1 MERKQNYDKL
11 NIQLVLGKTKILEK
25 TKTKIKTN
33 NKTKKKLYI

>member
-25 TKTKIKTN
+25 TKTK
-33 NKTKKKLYI
+33 KKLYI